1 MKSLGILLI
10 RAYQTTVGPLF
21 SGSCRFE
28 PSCSNYGIQ
37 ALERFGLLR
46 GSWLTLRRLLRC
58 RPFGPHGYD
67 PVPETWPGL
76 FGKRSMHSAECT
88 MHNAERRAANR
99 ATILTP

>member
-1 MKSLGILLI
+1 MKRLGILLI
-10 RAYQTTVGPLF
+10 RAYQVTLGPLLG
-21 SGSCRFE
+21 GSCRFE

-67 PVPETWPGL
+67 PVPDRWPGFL
-76 FGKRSMHSAECT
+76 
-88 MHNAERRAANR
+88 RRASRPAPR
-99 ATILTP
+99 GDG